1 MLAEILDTPN
11 CCPLML
17 PTTLATARL
26 GARPSSEHS
35 EPPPPHI
42 HCCHCHSSVSM
53 AIGEGRWTC
62 MRSTNRSRVRL
73 PTAGLSGT
81 SFDRL
86 FTRTCVSATRQ
97 YSTWYRRK
105 LSIGKKVEHGS
116 EGKGED
122 SEKRRTW
129 TWRIKRI
136 EEEKE

>member
-1 MLAEILDTPN
+1 
-11 CCPLML
+11 
-17 PTTLATARL
+17 
-26 GARPSSEHS
+26 
-35 EPPPPHI
+35 
-42 HCCHCHSSVSM
+42 
-53 AIGEGRWTC
+53 

-122 SEKRRTW
+122 SEKKENVDVENKEDRR
-129 TWRIKRI
+129 RERVGQEN
-136 EEEKE
+136 EEDMKGDEKGGGG